1 MRCSA
6 RPAASSAGDTSRR
19 GAVLLSRNGRLFA
32 EAWRF
37 ASVGIINTTV
47 DVGVLNLL
55 IQVDHTGQ
63 KGLSFVLIKSTS
75 FLVAAV
81 NSYFLNCNWTFKS
94 SGRRKNLICSG
105 GQFLAVSLMA
115 AFMNVGVASYIAVF
129 VPPLF
134 GVQKYWPSV
143 AALIGTTSSFL
154 LNFLGYKYIVFAP
167 HQRRPLLGV
176 DSEAEI

>member
-1 MRCSA
+1 M
-6 RPAASSAGDTSRR
+6 SRR
-19 GAVLLSRNGRLFA
+19 SQTNTQQQYTGAGLPVAHDGRLFA

-37 ASVGIINTTV
+37 VSVGIINTTV

-55 IQVDHTGQ
+55 IQVTQNGE

-75 FLVAAV
+75 FLVAVV
-81 NSYFLNCNWTFKS
+81 NSYFLNRNWTFKS
-94 SGRRKNLICSG
+94 SGRRKTLICSG
-105 GQFLAVSLMA
+105 GKFLAISLMA
-115 AFMNVGVASYIAVF
+115 AFMNVGVASYIATF

-143 AALIGTTSSFL
+143 AALIGTVSSFL

-167 HQRRPLLGV
+167 HQRRPLLAV
-176 DSEAEI
+176 DGEAEI

>member
-1 MRCSA
+1 M
-6 RPAASSAGDTSRR
+6 SRR
-19 GAVLLSRNGRLFA
+19 SQTNTQQQYTGAGLPVAHDGRLFA

-37 ASVGIINTTV
+37 VSVGIINTTV

-55 IQVDHTGQ
+55 IQVTQNGE

-75 FLVAAV
+75 FLVAVV
-81 NSYFLNCNWTFKS
+81 NSYFLNRNWTFKS
-94 SGRRKNLICSG
+94 SGRRKTLICSG
-105 GQFLAVSLMA
+105 GKFLAISLMA
-115 AFMNVGVASYIAVF
+115 AFMNVGVASYIATF

-143 AALIGTTSSFL
+143 AALIGTASSFL